1 MSPAGYWPQL
11 QAAIEAGADAVYFG
25 LRHFTARAKVGFT
38 LDDLPQVIRT
48 LHSRVVKGYVT
59 YNSLVFEHELPEA
72 ARGLEMIAAAG
83 ADAIIVQDFA
93 VLKLAREIAPDL
105 VIHGSTQMSLTSAE
119 GINLAQQSGV
129 SRVVLARELSLKDVC
144 AIRAETTCE
153 LELFVHGALC
163 VSYSGQC
170 FSSEA
175 WGGRSANRGQC
186 AQACRLPYELIV
198 DGLPKPLG
206 DARYLLSPEDLF
218 AIHQIPEILPI
229 GIHGLKIEG
238 RYKDA
243 GYVALVT
250 RAYREAV
257 DRAWQGLDVSVTPER
272 EMELAHVF
280 SRGMGPH
287 FIAGT
292 NHQAVVNG
300 RAPRHRGVLMGRV
313 TKVKGGTIEISVAE
327 ANQVSPLKP
336 GDGVVFD
343 AADWRSPEEKE
354 EGGRVYEVTPTGR
367 GKVEVAFAYN
377 SINPTRIRPGDLLWR
392 THDPDVDKAA
402 AVFTQPGTPVHRR
415 PVTVHVTAAV
425 GQPLKAE
432 WRLADRPEICAL
444 VTSANPLGESANQAL
459 SLDHV
464 KQQFGRLGNTPYELR
479 HVSGTITGR
488 PFVPVSLLN
497 QLRRDA
503 VQQLTR
509 LQTDRPPIQTHDP
522 QQVLQQVVS
531 RSTAH
536 AAVPSAHAPALH
548 LLVRTPAQLEA
559 ALLCRPATITLD
571 YLDLYGL
578 QPSIARIR
586 EAGIEPR
593 VASPRILKPSEQRIV
608 HFLRKLDCPVLVRST
623 GLLHA
628 FQQGPRPP
636 LIGDFSLNAA
646 NSISAAAL
654 IELGLETFTPTHDLN
669 ADQIAKL
676 AQAVSPEKIEAVV
689 YQHLAIFHTEHCVF
703 CRFLSEGTSFEDCG
717 HPCEKHRV
725 ALRDANGRSHPVMA
739 DVGCR
744 NTVFGAEAQEASAH
758 LDTWLSAGIRHFR
771 IEFAHESPA
780 QVREVAEAFA
790 QTLTGRRD
798 GKWLAQQLKH
808 VTPEGTTEGSLF
820 VPKGYATLPVLE

>member
-25 LRHFTARAKVGFT
+25 LRHFTARAKVGFG
-38 LDDLPQVIRT
+38 LDDLHGVMRT
-48 LHSRVVKGYVT
+48 LHARGVKGYVT
-59 YNSLVFEHELPEA
+59 YNSLVFEHELAEA
-72 ARGLEMIAAAG
+72 ARGLEAIAAAG
-83 ADAIIVQDFA
+83 ADAIIVQDFG
-93 VLKLAREIAPDL
+93 VVKLAREIAPDL
-105 VIHGSTQMSLTSAE
+105 VVHGSTQMSLTSAE
-119 GINLAQQSGV
+119 GINLAQQYGV
-129 SRVVLARELSLKDVC
+129 SRVVLARELSLKDVR
-144 AIRAETTCE
+144 AIRAETSCE

-198 DGLPKPLG
+198 DDVPKPLG

-243 GYVALVT
+243 DYVALVT
-250 RAYREAV
+250 RAYRDAV
-257 DRAWQGLDVSVTPER
+257 DRAWQGLDLAIAPQR
-272 EMELAHVF
+272 ELELAHVF

-287 FIAGT
+287 FLSGT

-313 TKVKGGTIEISVAE
+313 VKVKGSSVEIAVTE

-343 AADWRSPEEKE
+343 AADWRSPEETE
-354 EGGRVYEVTPTGR
+354 EGGRVYQVTTVGR

-377 SINPTRIRPGDLLWR
+377 SLDATRIRPGDLLWR
-392 THDPDVDKAA
+392 THDPEVDKAA
-402 AVFTQPGTPVHRR
+402 AVYTQATAPVHRQ
-415 PVTVHVTAAV
+415 PVDVRITAAV
-425 GQPLKAE
+425 GEPLKAE
-432 WRLADRPEICAL
+432 WRLTDHPELATT
-444 VTSANPLGESANQAL
+444 VTSASPLVESANQTL
-459 SLDHV
+459 SVDQV
-464 KQQFGRLGNTPYELR
+464 RQQFSRLGNTPYELR
-479 HVSGTITGR
+479 EVGAEIIGR

-497 QLRRDA
+497 QLRREA
-503 VQQLTR
+503 VEQLAR
-509 LQTDRPPIQTHDP
+509 LQTERPAIRTRAPRE
-522 QQVLQQVVS
+522 VLDQVVS

-536 AAVPSAHAPALH
+536 TDVAPAQAPSLH
-548 LLVRTPAQLEA
+548 LLVRTPDQMEA

-586 EAGIEPR
+586 EAGIQPR
-593 VASPRILKPSEQRIV
+593 VASPRILKPAEQRIV
-608 HFLRKLDCPVLVRST
+608 HFLRKLDCPVVVRST
-623 GLLHA
+623 GLLQA
-628 FQQGPRPP
+628 FQEGPRPP
-636 LIGDFSLNAA
+636 LVGDFSLNAA
-646 NSISAAAL
+646 NSVSAAAL
-654 IELGLETFTPTHDLN
+654 LELGIESFTPTHDLN

-676 AQAVSPEKIEAVV
+676 AQAVGPEKVEAVA
-689 YQHLAIFHTEHCVF
+689 YQHLAVFHTEHCVF

-725 ALRDANGRSHPVMA
+725 ALRDSNGRSHPVMA

-744 NTVFGAEAQEASAH
+744 NTVFGAEAQEASAF
-758 LDTWLSAGIRHFR
+758 LEAWLSAGIRHFR
-771 IEFAHESPA
+771 VEFAHETA
-780 QVREVAEAFA
+780 DQVRDVAEAFA
-790 QTLTGRRD
+790 ETLKGVRNAR
-798 GKWLAQQLKH
+798 WLAQRLRRT
-808 VTPEGTTEGSLF
+808 TPEGTTEGSLF
-820 VPKGYATLPVLE
+820 VPKGYATLTVLQ